1 MCKGGDGYGGG
12 GGVSR
17 DNLTPERWG
26 LGDNIHMY
34 CFHFVGQ
41 FSPINLKYT
50 VFFLIFKYC
59 LPG

>member
-1 MCKGGDGYGGG
+1 MCKGGDGDGGG

-50 VFFLIFKYC
+50 VFFFNI
-59 LPG
+59 